1 MDEARF
7 REAEEAYAAG
17 DHRTA
22 AKLYLAAAGR
32 GSDGNGAAYHK
43 AGNSLMKLHRE
54 HDAVTV
60 YAHALRDGS
69 YAERGTVYAN
79 LGAAYVL
86 QAMYSEA
93 VEAYSKALEE
103 SGYEA
108 RHKALQGMA
117 GALWEMGRVEEAARA
132 YRQAALEGTNPDPG
146 KALNNLGLC
155 FLRLGRPD
163 DAVEAFKAALGLDT
177 YANKGRAQANLGLAH
192 AAAGRHEEAV
202 KSFAKAVQLH
212 GHTLSAEAVAVLESS
227 RAVLAASQPER
238 EVVEGWQTG
247 DLAGAA
253 EAGAPRPEGAAP
265 EGAAPTEPTGPFS
278 QVEPLDE
285 FFTRTDDEMREL
297 DREARRSARLAKR
310 EERSPWAAAA
320 AIGGGVLLAMA
331 LVVAAYFLGFGWPTQ
346 RATVG
351 GMMDTYAG
359 GETVDGYW
367 VAVPA
372 GDIAKEMQ
380 KVSPSFTS
388 YSVDSVDRSP
398 SVSKVSLTVTP
409 AKGAPMHYVVTL
421 AREGAGWK
429 VTGIEN
435 DWRSTGGS

>member
-7 REAEEAYAAG
+7 REAQEAYAAG

-32 GSDGNGAAYHK
+32 GSEGNGAAYHM
-43 AGNSLMKLHRE
+43 AGNSLMKLRRE

-60 YAHALRDGS
+60 YAHALRDES
-69 YAERGTVYAN
+69 YPERGTVYAN
-79 LGAAYVL
+79 LGAAYAL

-103 SGYEA
+103 PGYEA

-117 GALWEMGRVEEAARA
+117 GALWEMGRIEEAARA
-132 YRQAALEGTNPDPG
+132 YRKAALEAANPDPG

-163 DAVEAFKAALGLDT
+163 DAVEAFKTALGLDT
-177 YANKGRAQANLGLAH
+177 YSGKGRAQANLGLAH

-202 KSFAKAVQLH
+202 KAFDKAVQLH
-212 GHTLSAEAVAVLESS
+212 AHALSAEAAAVLESS
-227 RAVLAASQPER
+227 RAALAAAQPPR

-247 DLAGAA
+247 DLADAA
-253 EAGAPRPEGAAP
+253 EAGAPQEAPAAEGSGPA
-265 EGAAPTEPTGPFS
+265 EPTGPFS
-278 QVEPLDE
+278 GVEPLEE
-285 FFTRTDDEMREL
+285 FFTRTDEEMREL

-310 EERSPWAAAA
+310 EERSPWAMAA
-320 AIGGGVLLAMA
+320 AIGGGVLLAIA
-331 LVVAAYFLGFGWPTQ
+331 LFVAAYFLGFGWPTQ
-346 RATVG
+346 RAAVS
-351 GMMDTYAG
+351 GMMGAYAG
-359 GETVDGYW
+359 GEKVDGFW

-388 YSVDSVDRSP
+388 YSIDSVDRSP
-398 SVSKVSLTVTP
+398 RVSKVGLTVTP

-421 AREGAGWK
+421 AREGVGWK